1 MARKT
6 CAYGKCPGRVFGENG
21 SREHTTC
28 EGGRAALAALYARPD
43 YAKVIAKRQAVGKAA
58 FEAHKAKAA
67 EPVKPVTAID
77 PALVA
82 TIVAQVLKS
91 LAS

>member
-1 MARKT
+1 VDAWKRQYPCVAHARRNAKNACRKLFYT
-6 CAYGKCPGRVFGENG
+6 HK
-21 SREHTTC
+21 S
-28 EGGRAALAALYARPD
+28 LAAHNAWAHP
-43 YAKVIAKRQAVGKAA
+43 AVVGA
-58 FEAHKAKAA
+58 EASRVA
-67 EPVKPVTAID
+67 EPVKPVTALD

>member
-1 MARKT
+1 MASEWKRQYPCVGHGRKNAKNACIKLFYT
-6 CAYGKCPGRVFGENG
+6 HK
-21 SREHTTC
+21 S
-28 EGGRAALAALYARPD
+28 LAAHNAW
-43 YAKVIAKRQAVGKAA
+43 
-58 FEAHKAKAA
+58 AHKASVA
-67 EPVKPVTAID
+67 EPVKPVTALD